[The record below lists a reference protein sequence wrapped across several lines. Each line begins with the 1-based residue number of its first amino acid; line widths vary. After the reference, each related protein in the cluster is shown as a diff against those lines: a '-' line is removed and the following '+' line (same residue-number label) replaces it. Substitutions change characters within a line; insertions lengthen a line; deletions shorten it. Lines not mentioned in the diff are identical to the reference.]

1 MLLEVIVQSI
11 DDARAAARGGAD
23 RLEIVRNIDCRGLT
37 PDLDLVRAIA
47 SEVNLPLRIMIRESD
62 GFTVSN
68 ANELA
73 TLQRALASFA
83 ELSIDGIV
91 VGFARGRALDLDLTR
106 TVLSVAPTIRA
117 TFHHAFD
124 ETDHPLEALAALKQ
138 IPQVDRV
145 LTAGGQASWSWA
157 ERHRRL
163 ATYVTHGA
171 GRLTILAGGGVDAD
185 GLRGL
190 AAAGVVR
197 EAHVGR
203 AAREPQQ
210 PAAPVSADRVKL
222 LKTLTTFR
230 A

>member
-11 DDARAAARGGAD
+11 EDARAAAEGGAD
-23 RLEIVRNIDCRGLT
+23 RLEVVRDIDRRGLT
-37 PDLDLVRAIA
+37 PDIELVRAIA
-47 SEVNLPLRIMIRESD
+47 SDVKLPLRVIIRESD

-68 ANELA
+68 GDELA
-73 TLQRALASFA
+73 TLQQALAAFA
-83 ELSIDGIV
+83 DLPIDGV
-91 VGFARGRALDLDLTR
+91 VIGFARDRALDLELTR
-106 TVLSVAPTIRA
+106 TVLSVAPKVRA

-124 ETDHPLEALAALKQ
+124 EADHPLEALDALKQ

-145 LTAGGQASWSWA
+145 LTAGGHEVWA

-163 ATYVTHGA
+163 ATYVEAA

-190 AAAGVVR
+190 AAAGIVR

-210 PAAPVSADRVKL
+210 SSAPVSAKRVKL
-222 LKTLTTFR
+222 LKALMTQ
-230 A
+230 